1 MFVFEGNGVIRQYTG
16 GYSALKLEQSYSK
29 EKTEKEK
36 TVRQSIPKMST
47 KEKQELESMD
57 QKMDDIQNKIQSLDE
72 EMALAGDD
80 FKKIQQ
86 LSDTRMNLENE
97 LEKLMERWEELS
109 EKKQMI
115 EDMKNK

>member
-1 MFVFEGNGVIRQYTG
+1 
-16 GYSALKLEQSYSK
+16 
-29 EKTEKEK
+29 
-36 TVRQSIPKMST
+36 MS
-47 KEKQELESMD
+47 
-57 QKMDDIQNKIQSLDE
+57 
-72 EMALAGDD
+72 LAVDD

>member
-1 MFVFEGNGVIRQYTG
+1 
-16 GYSALKLEQSYSK
+16 
-29 EKTEKEK
+29 
-36 TVRQSIPKMST
+36 
-47 KEKQELESMD
+47 
-57 QKMDDIQNKIQSLDE
+57 
-72 EMALAGDD
+72 MALAGDD